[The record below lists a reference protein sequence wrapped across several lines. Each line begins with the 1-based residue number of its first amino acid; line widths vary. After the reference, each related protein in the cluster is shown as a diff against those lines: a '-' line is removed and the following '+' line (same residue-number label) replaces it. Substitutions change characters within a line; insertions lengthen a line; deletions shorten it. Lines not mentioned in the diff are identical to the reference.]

1 MSIKSAVYAAING
14 AVPAFPVV
22 APQGTKPPYLRYS
35 GIGGRDEPTYAG
47 DGMGATSGTIQI
59 DSFALSYADA
69 VRNLAAA
76 RAALY
81 ASPRMTVGEIV
92 DLPDDYEA
100 DTKLYKASMQV
111 EAWE

>member
-1 MSIKSAVYAAING
+1 MSIKSAIYAAIKDVV
-14 AVPAFPVV
+14 ASFPVV

-59 DSFALSYADA
+59 DSFAISYADA

-76 RAALY
+76 RSALY
-81 ASPRMTVGEIV
+81 ASPGMTVGEIV

-100 DTKLYKASMQV
+100 DTKLFKASMQV